1 MAPSRRAIDDSVM
14 ETSRL
19 STQLHRHFAGLVAVS
34 ELSESEL
41 GQLARQLA
49 SAAPDETSVRRAL
62 QASEVCRWRLA
73 AGVDIWDG
81 EVPSTDFLGRH
92 EDCLVDAW
100 QEEDPLISE
109 ALIQEILR
117 AV

>member
-1 MAPSRRAIDDSVM
+1 MASVRLAIDDSVM

-49 SAAPDETSVRRAL
+49 NASPDETSVRRAL

-81 EVPSTDFLGRH
+81 ELPSTDFLQLH
-92 EDCLVDAW
+92 EDCQVDAW
-100 QEEDPLISE
+100 QEEDALISDS
-109 ALIQEILR
+109 LIQEILR